1 MRRAL
6 VVIVGMIVL
15 MAGAVRSSESVVMVV
30 VNTCLLNGT
39 YNFSGL
45 AEAAGF
51 EGIIGFLVFS
61 PDAPCT
67 GGTVSGSVTIGRQNQ
82 VATTVPL
89 SGTYSVAGD
98 GPWVVSVSVPGI
110 IQLTGLGSLLAGG
123 IFNSIHFV
131 VTLDPP
137 QPQALSVTAT
147 RTPPIGLATVF
158 DRSSSTFALTN
169 TAAPTNVYVVTVPAN
184 TLVGGRLLRGRLLY
198 DYSNNTG
205 SGKNLTIQLIFGSTT
220 IGTQTLVNL
229 STGFALGELE
239 FVLGDT
245 LGSNFQNGGFRGVH
259 GDPGMSGPIP
269 LIAVGTSGEN
279 LATPLALQIKVTHSA
294 ASANLSFRKLS
305 VVLEL
310 L

>member
-6 VVIVGMIVL
+6 VVIVGMIVV
-15 MAGAVRSSESVVMVV
+15 MAGAGRSSESVV

-51 EGIIGFLVFS
+51 LGVIGDLVFS

-82 VATTVPL
+82 VATTAPL
-89 SGTYSVAGD
+89 SGTYSVSTD
-98 GPWVVSVSVPGI
+98 GVVSVSVPGI
-110 IQLTGLGSLLAGG
+110 IQLTGLGSLLGGG

-147 RTPPIGLATVF
+147 RTPPIGLSTIF

-169 TAAPTNVYVVTVPAN
+169 TATPTNVYVFTVPAN
-184 TLVGGRLLRGRLLY
+184 TLVGGKLLRGRLLY

-205 SGKNLTIQLIFGSTT
+205 SVKNLTIQLIFGSTT
-220 IGTQTLVNL
+220 IGSQTLVNL

-245 LGSNFQNGGFRGVH
+245 IGSNFQNGGFRGVH
-259 GDPGMSGPIP
+259 GDAGISGPIP